1 MARGNSKCGAGF
13 RLRSGRRLACYNHR
27 VSSGRQP
34 EGAPIWVAVAVA
46 VLVVVIV
53 SAILLPGFIR
63 TYLELAEAERP
74 HSQEAPPRPMP
85 PVAAEE
91 PEPAA
96 PAGVVYAGE
105 PIPLAVPAEY
115 PFDAAFALRADGPL
129 PFTAEDLTPSF
140 LEASLKLSLPGGRSY
155 VALFVGSAPFDHYER
170 VGFPPVTELLANL
183 RDDEVFGIIEVAAGE
198 AKAYLAPAD
207 IAAAAASLRA
217 P

>member
-74 HSQEAPPRPMP
+74 ARH
-85 PVAAEE
+85 VASAAALGLGMDDLAE
-91 PEPAA
+91 
-96 PAGVVYAGE
+96 
-105 PIPLAVPAEY
+105 I
-115 PFDAAFALRADGPL
+115 DLR
-129 PFTAEDLTPSF
+129 
-140 LEASLKLSLPGGRSY
+140 
-155 VALFVGSAPFDHYER
+155 V
-170 VGFPPVTELLANL
+170 
-183 RDDEVFGIIEVAAGE
+183 IEVDELGGSQSGE
-198 AKAYLAPAD
+198 
-207 IAAAAASLRA
+207 IFR
-217 P
+217 